1 MKCKLNLPEKL
12 APIVRNTVVSEVS
25 SEKVGYKTY
34 EYQSGGAAWLTAEL
48 DSAFVTGGWAFYAVG
63 PLVLCATLVLI
74 PQMLLLMGAGLWL
87 SGINHNLAY
96 IIIALV
102 FFMSFSSS
110 PFLDI
115 PGGSIM
121 AIPANAIPVRGV
133 FPSRFLRIILL
144 QGCS

>member
-1 MKCKLNLPEKL
+1 M
-12 APIVRNTVVSEVS
+12 
-25 SEKVGYKTY
+25 
-34 EYQSGGAAWLTAEL
+34 
-48 DSAFVTGGWAFYAVG
+48 
-63 PLVLCATLVLI
+63 VLCATLVLI

-121 AIPANAIPVRGV
+121 AIPANAIP
-133 FPSRFLRIILL
+133 
-144 QGCS
+144 